1 MSIADGIEELC
12 DGRFFQ
18 CESLSHVTFGSSS
31 SLKRIGKRELS
42 ASVQELSAECF
53 SQCKRAS
60 DEMTT
65 KPFTEIVIDDFRKS
79 ITELKEEVTHLQA
92 KATSNYPVLNELV
105 TRINETFPYLE
116 ELEMLSKGKMQV
128 RHWNALFEGCG
139 LTVPYNAGIT
149 ISDLLSLG
157 ILKMRD
163 KIEKITATSHGESE
177 LEQEFQQI
185 SNHWNKVQLPLVEQ
199 AIKTDENLPL
209 GPTDKLISE
218 IFSTLAGLQRML
230 SLPFVQGIRE
240 AVDNL
245 SNTLENITLILDA
258 WKKFRGNWVVLSA
271 LFALEEARTVL
282 PHQANRFAAFQRKW
296 VSIALHTLKDTRLF
310 SVCSFPSLLNV
321 LTENN
326 ESMQSI
332 LAALGKFLDTKRV
345 AMPRLFFLSNEEVL
359 ALCTTNVSSLFTQTI
374 AKLFMFAKSIDCRDG
389 DVAIDRNSQD
399 LIQNIQRLK
408 IYGMV
413 GEDGDSIQLTKYV
426 SCNAGLEVWLAQLIE
441 GMKTTVLDL
450 VCAGIAG
457 CKGDAFVEWI
467 SVHPHTSLRLV

>member
-1 MSIADGIEELC
+1 MGFW
-12 DGRFFQ
+12 GFFQ

-31 SLKRIGKRELS
+31 SLKRIGKWELS
-42 ASVQELSAECF
+42 ASGRQVIHIPDNVEELSAECF
-53 SQCKRAS
+53 LQCKRAS

-128 RHWNALFEGCG
+128 RHWNALFEACG

-199 AIKTDENLPL
+199 AIKTDENLLL
-209 GPTDKLISE
+209 GPTDKLVSE

-240 AVDNL
+240 AVNNL

-258 WKKFRGNWVVLSA
+258 WNKFRGNWVVLSA
-271 LFALEEARTVL
+271 LFALEEARSVL
-282 PHQANRFAAFQRKW
+282 PHQANRFAAFQRK
-296 VSIALHTLKDTRLF
+296 
-310 SVCSFPSLLNV
+310 
-321 LTENN
+321 
-326 ESMQSI
+326 
-332 LAALGKFLDTKRV
+332 
-345 AMPRLFFLSNEEVL
+345 
-359 ALCTTNVSSLFTQTI
+359 
-374 AKLFMFAKSIDCRDG
+374 
-389 DVAIDRNSQD
+389 
-399 LIQNIQRLK
+399 
-408 IYGMV
+408 
-413 GEDGDSIQLTKYV
+413 
-426 SCNAGLEVWLAQLIE
+426 
-441 GMKTTVLDL
+441 
-450 VCAGIAG
+450 
-457 CKGDAFVEWI
+457 
-467 SVHPHTSLRLV
+467 